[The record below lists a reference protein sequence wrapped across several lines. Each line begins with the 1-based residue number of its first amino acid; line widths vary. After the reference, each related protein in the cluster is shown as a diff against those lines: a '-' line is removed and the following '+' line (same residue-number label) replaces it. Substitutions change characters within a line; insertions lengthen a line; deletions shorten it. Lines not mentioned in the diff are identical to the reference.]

1 VSRPLGK
8 TIKRSLI
15 YYFVCTVLEIANTLP
30 RRLALF
36 AGEWLG
42 LAAWWLLARDRHK
55 IERHLT
61 LVFGDELHEVEKRA
75 VGRNFFV
82 NSAKNIVDV
91 ARFRKHFQSEIKP
104 LVEVEGLEYFDQA
117 YRAGKGVLGITGHI
131 GNFELLAAYIANLG
145 YDIAVIGRE
154 LYDDRL
160 NRLLVE
166 NRTALGLTNIATTDS
181 PKKFLS
187 WLHEGKAIGVLIDTD
202 SIRVRSMFVPF
213 FGRLSNT
220 PVGQS
225 ILGVRA
231 GAAFVPMVC
240 VRTSHDRYRIIIRPA
255 VSYGSL
261 EDTDAAVYEVTLKC
275 TQALEGIIRQYKDQ
289 WIWLHNPWHT
299 RPEKVT

>member
-1 VSRPLGK
+1 VSGPLIK
-8 TIKRSLI
+8 DIKRSLI
-15 YYFVCTVLEIANTLP
+15 YYFVWTVLEIANALP

-36 AGEWLG
+36 LGEWLG
-42 LAAWWLLARDRHK
+42 LAAWRLLARDRHK

-61 LVFGDELHEVEKRA
+61 LVFGDELHETEKRKIA
-75 VGRNFFV
+75 RNFFV
-82 NSAKNIVDV
+82 NSGKNVVDV
-91 ARFRKHFQSEIKP
+91 ARFRRHFQSEIKP

-117 YRAGKGVLGITGHI
+117 YRAGKGLLGITGHI

-154 LYDDRL
+154 LYDTRL

-166 NRTALGLTNIATTDS
+166 NRKASGLTNIATTDS

-187 WLHEGKAIGVLIDTD
+187 WLHQGKAIGVLIDTD
-202 SIRVRSMFVPF
+202 SIRVRSMFIPF

-225 ILGVRA
+225 IIGVRA
-231 GAAFVPMVC
+231 GAAFVPMAC
-240 VRTSHDRYRIIIRPA
+240 VRTEDDRYKIIIRPP
-255 VSYGSL
+255 VSY
-261 EDTDAAVYEVTLKC
+261 DAGDDLDSAAREVTLQC
-275 TQALEGIIRQYKDQ
+275 TRALEDIIRQYKDQ

-299 RPEKVT
+299 RPDKVS